1 MDNNLT
7 SKNKKNSEKLK
18 RERFVR
24 IAEIRVNKLLDCFDS
39 LGKCANTK
47 NYKYTEGD
55 TKKIFAELEKKIKEI
70 KLLFQ
75 SSDEKR
81 KRFRISE

>member
-1 MDNNLT
+1 MESNLS
-7 SKNKKNSEKLK
+7 SKNQQNSEKVK

-39 LGKCANTK
+39 LGKCANIK
-47 NYKYTEGD
+47 NYKYTDED
-55 TKKIFAELEKKIKEI
+55 TKKIFAELDKKFKEI
-70 KLLFQ
+70 RLLFQ

-81 KRFRISE
+81 KRFRIAE